1 MSQPISPP
9 ALAIRM
15 LRRTLPADV
24 RDSIEGDLRELF
36 TQRVASRSGRAQL
49 WYWREALSLSVHFA
63 IHDRRTRAKHLT
75 EAATL
80 DVRHALR
87 SLRKSLGFTTACVLT
102 LSLGICACT
111 TIFSAVDAVLLRS
124 LPFPD
129 LDRLVSVAALSQRC
143 PDCDNATPGH
153 YLALRDHAKSFASLA
168 GYGSWSGVLQGRERA
183 EHVNGAKVT
192 ANLFSTLGVKPSIG
206 RTFTAD
212 SVSPPVT
219 HEVVLSEA
227 LWRTHFGADSSV
239 VGSMITL
246 SGERYT
252 VVGVMPPAFEFPAAG
267 GVWLPLAFTAA
278 DANDLNGHWL
288 RIIGRLARGVTMAQ
302 AQGELDAFGSSL
314 ATTYADQA
322 KGWRLVSQSLSDALL
337 RQLWQFFS
345 LLMAGALFV
354 LLIVCA
360 NVANLL
366 LARNSARQREL
377 AVRSAL
383 GAGRWRVVQQLL
395 AETTALTLLGALAGA
410 MLAGWT
416 VPLLKRS
423 IPPSMTRFVPGWNL
437 LALDT
442 RALGFAIAL
451 SFVCALV
458 AGVCPALRASRA
470 DLTASLREGGHGAT
484 AWRGARTRRALV
496 TAEFAL
502 ALVLIMSAGLM
513 VQSVRNLIETNTGM
527 RTEDVLT
534 MSLELPDARYG
545 SATQVAGFYKALQ
558 STIVALPGVQR
569 AAAITTLPLSHDRNF
584 TRFKVSGRPPVPTG
598 QGPTAVSEFVT
609 PGYFATLGINLV
621 SGRDFTVR
629 DDSGA
634 PPVAVISAKMAERY
648 WPNDDAVGR
657 GLELAG
663 TRYQII
669 GVAAD
674 VRDQMEAP
682 AAITIYQSALQTGS
696 RGATLVIRAAC
707 SLESSHCDATSLIA
721 AARAAIASIDRGV
734 AVSNTRTMQRVVFEY
749 VAPWRLLMALL
760 AIFAIFALII
770 AAVGIY
776 GVMMSAVLQ
785 RTHEIGIRMALGAD
799 RNEVVRMIVGDAARL
814 IGWGTVFGI
823 VGALATSRVLPFLL
837 YRVSANDPTVLGSV
851 ALLLA
856 LVGLMA
862 SWLPARRATGVD
874 PTHALRYD

>member
-1 MSQPISPP
+1 MRSSGIGARHSHSAPASP
-9 ALAIRM
+9 
-15 LRRTLPADV
+15 
-24 RDSIEGDLRELF
+24 F
-36 TQRVASRSGRAQL
+36 TTDARG
-49 WYWREALSLSVHFA
+49 
-63 IHDRRTRAKHLT
+63 AKHLV

-87 SLRKSLGFTTACVLT
+87 SLRKSPGFTIACVLT

-111 TIFSAVDAVLLRS
+111 TIFGAVDAVLLRS
-124 LPFPD
+124 LPFRD

-153 YLALRDHAKSFASLA
+153 YLALRDHAKSFAALA

-183 EHVNGAKVT
+183 EHVSGAKVT

-212 SVSPPVT
+212 SVSSPVT
-219 HEVVLSEA
+219 HEVVLSDA

-246 SGERYT
+246 NGERYT
-252 VVGVMPPAFEFPAAG
+252 VVGVMPPGFAFPTAS
-267 GVWLPLAFTAA
+267 GVWLPLTFTAA
-278 DANDLNGHWL
+278 DASDLSGHWL
-288 RIIGRLARGVTMAQ
+288 RITGRLARGVTMAQ
-302 AQGELDAFGSSL
+302 AQGELDAIGSSL
-314 ATTYADQA
+314 AATYADQA
-322 KGWRLVSQSLSDALL
+322 KGWRLVSQSLSDAMLH
-337 RQLWQFFS
+337 QLWQFFS

-366 LARNSARQREL
+366 LARNSARQREI

-395 AETTALTLLGALAGA
+395 AETIVLALLGALAGA
-410 MLAGWT
+410 VLAEWS

-423 IPPSMTRFVPGWNL
+423 IPASMTRFVPGWSL
-437 LALDT
+437 LALNT
-442 RALGFAIAL
+442 RALGFALAL

-458 AGVCPALRASRA
+458 AGVFPALRASRA
-470 DLTASLREGGHGAT
+470 DLAASLREGGHGAS
-484 AWRGARTRRALV
+484 AWRGARMRRGLV
-496 TAEFAL
+496 AAEFAL

-513 VQSVRNLIETNTGM
+513 VQSVRNLIATNTGM
-527 RTEDVLT
+527 RTDDVLT
-534 MSLELPDARYG
+534 MSLELPEARYG
-545 SATQVAGFYKALQ
+545 SVTQVASFYKILQ
-558 STIVALPGVQR
+558 SAIGALPGVQR

-584 TRFKVSGRPPVPTG
+584 TRFNVSGKPPASTG
-598 QGPTAVSEFVT
+598 QEPTAVSEFVT
-609 PGYFATLGINLV
+609 PGYFATLGVDLV

-634 PPVAVISAKMAERY
+634 PPVAVISAKMAKRY

-663 TRYQII
+663 THYQII

-682 AAITIYQSALQTGS
+682 AAVTIYQSALQTRS
-696 RGATLVIRAAC
+696 RGATLVVRVVC
-707 SLESSHCDATSLIA
+707 SLELRYCDAKSLIPA
-721 AARAAIASIDRGV
+721 TREAIASIDRGV
-734 AVSNTRTMQRVVFEY
+734 AVSNARTMQRVVVEY
-749 VAPWRLLMALL
+749 IAPWRLLMTLL
-760 AIFAIFALII
+760 AIFAIVALVI

-776 GVMMSAVLQ
+776 GVMMSAVVQ

-814 IGWGTVFGI
+814 IAWGTVFGI

-837 YRVSANDPTVLGSV
+837 YRVSASDPTVIGGV
-851 ALLLA
+851 ALVLA
-856 LVGLMA
+856 VVGLMA
-862 SWLPARRATGVD
+862 SWLPARRATRVD
-874 PTHALRYD
+874 PMHALRYD